1 MSTIYTLEYIKWLV
15 FFFAFPESPFTKCQR
30 LIVQALQP
38 LFSLRSVGFFLGYD
52 YGYPF
57 IDKDVVDV
65 QENVLDFYLYE
76 FLPDLE
82 KQTMA
87 FIGCIQPTGA
97 IMPIAEL
104 QCRYAMQVFKV
115 MSTIRLIRTCVW

>member
-1 MSTIYTLEYIKWLV
+1 M
-15 FFFAFPESPFTKCQR
+15 PENITYPKLRTNKEIQR
-30 LIVQALQP
+30 L
-38 LFSLRSVGFFLGYD
+38 LFKCLHFPFSERSVFSGYD

-97 IMPIAEL
+97 IMPIAEM
-104 QCRYAMQVFKV
+104 QCRYAMQVFTV
-115 MSTIRLIRTCVW
+115 IEHMYRHIRGIRIW